1 MNKVPKSSVGTR
13 EEWLAAR
20 EELLRREKEHTRMG
34 DELAQQRRELPWV
47 PVDKEYRFETDEG
60 TRTLPELFDGRSQL
74 LVYHFMFGPDW
85 TGGCPGCSFLV
96 DHLDGIV
103 VHLNQQDAV
112 VACISH
118 APIEKLRAYKQRMGW
133 SIAFISSFRND
144 LNFDFGVSFDKER
157 GSAEYNFQKVDFDEV
172 LKQFASRGIDL
183 VEYVT
188 TEGPGFRA
196 FALSHGTVY
205 HTYSAFAPN
214 FGGWQLTFNQ
224 LLDRAP
230 KGRDDSFVPRRHD
243 EYEGS

>member
-1 MNKVPKSSVGTR
+1 MAAGARRTR
-13 EEWLAAR
+13 ELGGFRRAEPASRA
-20 EELLRREKEHTRMG
+20 ESELS
-34 DELAQQRRELPWV
+34 ELSIRGV
-47 PVDKEYRFETDEG
+47 PFWPT
-60 TRTLPELFDGRSQL
+60 T
-74 LVYHFMFGPDW
+74 
-85 TGGCPGCSFLV
+85 
-96 DHLDGIV
+96 LDGIV
-103 VHLNQQDAV
+103 VHLNRQDAMV
-112 VACISH
+112 VCISH

-133 SIAFISSFRND
+133 SIRFVSSFRND
-144 LNFDFGVSFDKER
+144 FNFDFGVSFDKER
-157 GSAEYNFQKVDFDEV
+157 GSAVYNFQKVDFDEV
-172 LKQFASRGIDL
+172 LKQFEGSDAVAEAAASRGIDL

>member
-1 MNKVPKSSVGTR
+1 
-13 EEWLAAR
+13 
-20 EELLRREKEHTRMG
+20 
-34 DELAQQRRELPWV
+34 
-47 PVDKEYRFETDEG
+47 
-60 TRTLPELFDGRSQL
+60 
-74 LVYHFMFGPDW
+74 MFGPDW

-172 LKQFASRGIDL
+172 LKQFEGSDAVAEAAASCGIDL

-188 TEGPGFRA
+188 TASGSSRSTSCSTGRRKVATIRSPRAVTTSTKVLSRLPQLRGSPREAARALRSGDACAAARHRARPLRRQKRLPEGRQRD
-196 FALSHGTVY
+196 SH
-205 HTYSAFAPN
+205 
-214 FGGWQLTFNQ
+214 
-224 LLDRAP
+224 R
-230 KGRDDSFVPRRHD
+230 
-243 EYEGS
+243 

>member
-1 MNKVPKSSVGTR
+1 MSELGH
-13 EEWLAAR
+13 EIAR
-20 EELLRREKEHTRMG
+20 AR
-34 DELAQQRRELPWV
+34 QELPWIARRQAV
-47 PVDKEYRFETDEG
+47 RRRGGRDEDAA
-60 TRTLPELFDGRSQL
+60 ELFDGRSQL

-172 LKQFASRGIDL
+172 LKQFEGSDAVAEAAASRGIDL